1 MSEAAAGN
9 RWLARTVGM
18 GGFVETKKRFATN
31 MVCDES
37 VWHLVGLDLDA
48 QQVSRRDVGGD
59 SDLVTFPDIP
69 DRTCAEGRGRRRKRG
84 VIWGLYWRG

>member
-48 QQVSRRDVGGD
+48 QQIS
-59 SDLVTFPDIP
+59 
-69 DRTCAEGRGRRRKRG
+69 
-84 VIWGLYWRG
+84 